1 MDAVENKVYTREQIK
16 ARKERKALKTNNK
29 MAVICFII
37 SLLIF
42 LPVAY
47 FTIELGAVLIEPA
60 LHGSAF
66 ISALI
71 ESLAVLGSVGALA
84 LVLYISMMFVYITL
98 AMTMIIPFFYAL
110 SLRRGDKKRHKKFF
124 SIIAI
129 IFAISAVLMFC
140 GLGTDVSTLIIY
152 LLIFSLIGI
161 ITMLLMKWAHSASLF
176 EAKRRGLRRK
186 EEGKLHGGVWFIY
199 ALVNGSIV
207 LMALLGDVLPEN
219 VLSIVWSAEILLC
232 VFMIFVAACKRAR
245 YARQEKRE
253 DRERKKELE
262 MYEQSLMNNEEESVE
277 EEYDFDYSNT

>member
-42 LPVAY
+42 LPLAY
-47 FTIELGAVLIEPA
+47 VTIELGIVLLEPTLYGATFMTAFIEALSAMGTAGGVVLI
-60 LHGSAF
+60 F
-66 ISALI
+66 Y
-71 ESLAVLGSVGALA
+71 LAMV
-84 LVLYISMMFVYITL
+84 FTYITL
-98 AMTMIIPFFYAL
+98 AMTIIVPFFYAL

-129 IFAISAVLMFC
+129 IFFISAVLMFC
-140 GLGTDVSTLIIY
+140 SLGTDVSTVIIY

-245 YARQEKRE
+245 YARIERRE

-262 MYEQSLMNNEEESVE
+262 RMYP
-277 EEYDFDYSNT
+277 